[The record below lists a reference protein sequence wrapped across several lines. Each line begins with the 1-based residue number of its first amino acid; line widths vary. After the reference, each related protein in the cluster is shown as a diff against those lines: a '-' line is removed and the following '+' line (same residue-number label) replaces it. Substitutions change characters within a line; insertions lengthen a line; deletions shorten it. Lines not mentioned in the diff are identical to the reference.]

1 MNAKFLDT
9 CEDICELAAW
19 GLDEGVERGPISSA
33 ESTFENARRKLRR
46 RETYQPECPLLE
58 EETNTLAPLL
68 ARHHSRVALNRDC
81 RGLDWKLAVIDLRK
95 LLAFQRRVSVERDDG
110 LRLQDGENWEQLISL
125 AFPERKADF
134 TFSINPDGSDAVIRS
149 TNPDL
154 KLVIDSPLPAGRLS
168 LPLLI
173 DLGSPFIEAANYNGR
188 WFLRDGYH
196 RAYSLLKI
204 GIHRVPAVVIS
215 ARTIEELGAV
225 HPWFFDRTVL
235 FSERPPRLVDFHDRE
250 LVLRYRRP
258 MREKLIRV
266 SVEESFQPYQGAE
279 L

>member
-1 MNAKFLDT
+1 MNAKLLDI

-19 GLDEGVERGPISSA
+19 GLDDGVERGPIPHT
-33 ESTFENARRKLRR
+33 ESTIENARRKLHM
-46 RETYQPECPLLE
+46 RETYQPSCPLLE
-58 EETNTLAPLL
+58 QETKRLAPLL
-68 ARHHSRVALNRDC
+68 DRQHSRVNLHRDC
-81 RGLDWKLAVIDLRK
+81 RGLDWKLGMIDLRN
-95 LLAFQRRVSVERDDG
+95 LLAFQRRVSVERENG
-110 LRLQDGENWEQLISL
+110 PLLQDGENWEQLIPL

-134 TFSINPDGSDAVIRS
+134 SFSINPDRSEAVIRS
-149 TNPDL
+149 ANPEL
-154 KLVIDSPLPAGRLS
+154 KLFIDPPSPAGALS
-168 LPLLI
+168 LPLSI
-173 DLGSPFIEAANYNGR
+173 DLGSPFIEAAHYNGR

-204 GIHRVPAVVIS
+204 GIHRVPAVVIW

-225 HPWFFDRTVL
+225 HPWFFNQAVL
-235 FSERPPRLVDFHDRE
+235 FSEHPPRLMDFHDPE
-250 LVLRYRRP
+250 LVLHYRRP